1 MARPTVGACVER
13 CREAAAARA
22 GRLNGDIVLSRPVE
36 TLHVNGNV
44 AGSAIT
50 FGAVGGVVYSGSV
63 SGNSMSGSYLVPGGG
78 GSGTWSAT
86 KS

>member
-1 MARPTVGACVER
+1 
-13 CREAAAARA
+13 
-22 GRLNGDIVLSRPVE
+22 LNGDIALSSPNK

-50 FGAVGGVVYSGSV
+50 FGAVGGVVYSGTV
-63 SGNSMSGSYLVPGGG
+63 SGNSMSGNYAVPGGG
-78 GSGTWSAT
+78 GTGTWSAT

>member
-1 MARPTVGACVER
+1 MS
-13 CREAAAARA
+13 
-22 GRLNGDIVLSRPVE
+22 GDVVPSRPVE